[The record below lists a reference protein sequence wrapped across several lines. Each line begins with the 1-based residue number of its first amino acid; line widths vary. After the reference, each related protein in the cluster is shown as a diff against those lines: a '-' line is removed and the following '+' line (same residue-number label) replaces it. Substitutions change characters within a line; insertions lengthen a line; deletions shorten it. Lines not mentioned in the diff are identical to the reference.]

1 MLGDSKAVRN
11 AAFYTELE
19 INGKTDLICKLEE
32 LFEKAEEEFRGYWEK
47 FGYKYFAMLEMF
59 SRTEILTAI
68 KVKE

>member
-32 LFEKAEEEFRGYWEK
+32 LFEKRMRNFVDIGK
-47 FGYKYFAMLEMF
+47 SLDIN
-59 SRTEILTAI
+59 ILQC
-68 KVKE
+68 

>member
-32 LFEKAEEEFRGYWEK
+32 LFEKVEEEFRGYWEK

-59 SRTEILTAI
+59 
-68 KVKE
+68 